1 MKKIILI
8 IFASLAFIIIT
19 LHSQT
24 IPFILMV
31 IIGIVTWM
39 ILARQQKKLKAV
51 THQNEIASIQL
62 KAVSSA
68 PNSEILYTA
77 LAGIQAQIIN
87 NEITKKSNK
96 LSQRLALTTLNET
109 RYVNHNDILRCE
121 ADNTY
126 TKFILTS
133 GEEILVSK
141 TLKEYADILSDQA
154 FIRTHQSHLI
164 NINYIKSWLREDGG
178 YLLLTD
184 GAKIPVSKL
193 NREKV
198 KQALAG

>member
-77 LAGIQAQIIN
+77 LAGIQTQIIN

-96 LSQRLALTTLNET
+96 LSQRLALTALNET

>member
-31 IIGIVTWM
+31 IIGIITWM

-51 THQNEIASIQL
+51 THQNEIAFIQL

-77 LAGIQAQIIN
+77 LAGIQTQIIN
-87 NEITKKSNK
+87 NEIIKKSNK

-141 TLKEYADILSDQA
+141 TLKEYANILSDQA

-164 NINYIKSWLREDGG
+164 NINYIKSWFREDGG

>member
-31 IIGIVTWM
+31 IIGIFTWM

-96 LSQRLALTTLNET
+96 LSQRLALTTINET